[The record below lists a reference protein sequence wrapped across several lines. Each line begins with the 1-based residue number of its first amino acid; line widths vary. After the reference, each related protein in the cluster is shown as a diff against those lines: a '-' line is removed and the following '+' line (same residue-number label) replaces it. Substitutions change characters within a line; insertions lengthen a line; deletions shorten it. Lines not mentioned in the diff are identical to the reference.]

1 MPPSNEA
8 RQTRRTVL
16 LAATAASYSRIL
28 GANDRIAL
36 GFIGVGERG
45 NYLIRKFLEND
56 GVWIGAVCD
65 VFDQRTAEARTKA
78 PGALVFSDHR
88 RVLEQKDLD
97 GVVIATPDHWHASI
111 AIDAAN
117 AGKDLY
123 VEKPLTLRIEEG
135 LPIVKAVRLNQRVCQ
150 VGMQRRSAP
159 QIIEARER
167 LVPRLGKILRARTWW
182 NGNSAHLRRAPD
194 SWRTK
199 PAGLD
204 WGRFV
209 GPAAWREWD
218 PQQFFNFRAYL
229 DFGGGMI
236 TDLFTHLIDASHML
250 IGEEIPQSASAAGG
264 VFHYR
269 DGRTAPDTIHAL
281 LSYPGGWNATYE
293 GMLAPGAAGD
303 GIEIAGVEGQ
313 LIVGRTVEFIPREGG
328 GKPDSVTS
336 KADLVSLHVRNFLD
350 CMRSRKTPNG
360 DVLIGHRAAQAS
372 HLATLAY
379 MQRRQIDFDPSA
391 ERLLRL

>member
-1 MPPSNEA
+1 MTP
-8 RQTRRTVL
+8 TRRTI
-16 LAATAASYSRIL
+16 LAAATTASYSRIL

-45 NYLIRKFLEND
+45 KFLL
-56 GVWIGAVCD
+56 GKFLAQGQVHAGAVCD
-65 VFDQRTAEARTKA
+65 VFDERTSEARKMA
-78 PGALVFSDHR
+78 PAAQAYQDHR
-88 RVLEQKDLD
+88 RVLERKDLD
-97 GVVIATPDHWHASI
+97 GVVIATPDHWHAAI
-111 AIDAAN
+111 TIDAAN
-117 AGKDLY
+117 AGKDIY

-135 LPIVKAVRLNQRVCQ
+135 PPIVKAVRLNQRVCQ

-159 QIIEARER
+159 QIIEARAR

-199 PAGLD
+199 PEGLD
-204 WGRFV
+204 WGRFL

-250 IGEEIPQSASAAGG
+250 IGEDVPHSGVAAGG

-293 GMLAPGAAGD
+293 GMLAPGAAGA
-303 GIEIAGVEGQ
+303 GIEIAGVEGR
-313 LIVGRTVEFIPREGG
+313 LTVGRAVEFIPAEGG
-328 GKPDSVTS
+328 GKPESVTS
-336 KADLVSLHVRNFLD
+336 NADPVMPHVLNFLD

-372 HLATLAY
+372 HLATQSYLL
-379 MQRRQIDFDPSA
+379 RRQMDFDPAA
-391 ERLLRL
+391 ERLLRF

>member
-1 MPPSNEA
+1 MKS
-8 RQTRRTVL
+8 TRRTI
-16 LAATAASYSRIL
+16 LATATTAASYSRIL
-28 GANDRIAL
+28 GANNRIAL

-45 NYLIRKFLEND
+45 KFLLEKFQ
-56 GVWIGAVCD
+56 GQEEVHVGAVCD
-65 VFDQRTAEARTKA
+65 VYDVRIAEAQAKA
-78 PGALVFSDHR
+78 PAAQAYQDHR
-88 RVLEQKDLD
+88 RVVERKDLD
-97 GVVIATPDHWHASI
+97 GVVIATPDHWHAAI

-117 AGKDLY
+117 AGKDIY

-135 LPIVKAVRLNQRVCQ
+135 PPIIKAVRLNQRVCQ
-150 VGMQRRSAP
+150 VGMQRRSSP
-159 QIIEARER
+159 QIIEAREK
-167 LVPRLGKILRARTWW
+167 LVPKLGKILRARTWW
-182 NGNSAHLRRAPD
+182 NGNTAHLRRAPD
-194 SWRTK
+194 SWRSK

-204 WGRFV
+204 WGRFL

-236 TDLFTHLIDASHML
+236 TDLFTHLIDASHLL
-250 IGEEIPQSASAAGG
+250 IGEEIPRTGAAAGG

-293 GMLAPGAAGD
+293 GMLAPGAAGA
-303 GIEIAGVEGQ
+303 GIEIAGVEGR
-313 LIVGRTVEFIPREGG
+313 LTVGRAVEFFPREGG
-328 GKPDSVTS
+328 GKPESVTS
-336 KADLVSLHVRNFLD
+336 NADPVAPHVRNFLD

-360 DVLIGHRAAQAS
+360 DVLIGHRSAQAS

-379 MQRRQIDFDPSA
+379 MQRRQIEFDPA
-391 ERLLRL
+391 TERVIPN

>member
-1 MPPSNEA
+1 MTS
-8 RQTRRTVL
+8 TRRTIL
-16 LAATAASYSRIL
+16 SAAATALSAARVS
-28 GANDRIAL
+28 GANDRLSL
-36 GFIGVGERG
+36 GFIGTGERG
-45 NYLIRKFLEND
+45 KFLMD
-56 GVWIGAVCD
+56 KFLQQKDVQVAAVCD
-65 VFDQRTAEARTKA
+65 VFDERTAEARQKA
-78 PGALVFSDHR
+78 PAAQVYQDHR
-88 RVLEQKDLD
+88 KLLERKDLD
-97 GVVIATPDHWHASI
+97 AVVIATPDHWHAAI
-111 AIDAAN
+111 TIDAAN
-117 AGKDLY
+117 AGKDIY

-150 VGMQRRSAP
+150 VGMQRRSSP
-159 QIIEARER
+159 QLIEARQR

-182 NGNSAHLRRAPD
+182 NGNTAHLRRAPD

-204 WGRFV
+204 WGRFL
-209 GPAAWREWD
+209 GPASWRDWD

-236 TDLFTHLIDASHML
+236 TDLFTHLIDASHLL
-250 IGEEIPQSASAAGG
+250 IGEDVPHSGAAAGG

-293 GMLAPGAAGD
+293 GMLAPGAAGA
-303 GIEIAGVEGQ
+303 GIEIAGVEGR
-313 LIVGRTVEFIPREGG
+313 LTVGRSVDFIPREGG
-328 GKPDSVTS
+328 DKPDSVTS
-336 KADLVSLHVRNFLD
+336 NADPVAPHVRNFLD
-350 CMRSRKTPNG
+350 CMRSRQRPNG

-379 MQRRQIDFDPSA
+379 RQRRQIDFDPA
-391 ERLLRL
+391 TEQLRRDG

>member
-1 MPPSNEA
+1 MIRP
-8 RQTRRTVL
+8 TRRTIL
-16 LAATAASYSRIL
+16 AAATAASYSRIL
-28 GANDRIAL
+28 GANNRIAL

-45 NYLIRKFLEND
+45 KFLMGKFLQQRQVQVD
-56 GVWIGAVCD
+56 AVCD
-65 VFDQRTAEARTKA
+65 VFEQRIAEARKIA
-78 PGALVFSDHR
+78 PGAQAYPDHR
-88 RVLEQKDLD
+88 RLLERKDLD
-97 GVVIATPDHWHASI
+97 GVVIATPDHWHATI
-111 AIDAAN
+111 AIDSAN
-117 AGKDLY
+117 AGKDIY

-135 LPIVKAVRLNQRVCQ
+135 PPIVKAVRLNQRVCQ

-159 QIIEARER
+159 QIIEAREK
-167 LVPRLGKILRARTWW
+167 LVPKLGKILRARTWW
-182 NGNSAHLRRAPD
+182 NGNTAHLRRAPD

-199 PAGLD
+199 PQGLD
-204 WGRFV
+204 WGRYL

-236 TDLFTHLIDASHML
+236 TDLFTHFIDASHML
-250 IGEEIPQSASAAGG
+250 IGEDIPLSGAAAGG

-293 GMLAPGAAGD
+293 GMLAPGAAGA
-303 GIEIAGVEGQ
+303 GLEIAGSEGR
-313 LIVGRTVEFIPREGG
+313 LIVGRVVEFIPAEGG
-328 GKPDSVTS
+328 GKPESVTS
-336 KADLVSLHVRNFLD
+336 NADPVLPHVLNFLD
-350 CMRSRKTPNG
+350 CMRSRKLPHG

-379 MQRRQIDFDPSA
+379 MRRRQIDFDPAA
-391 ERLLRL
+391 ERVLRD

>member
-1 MPPSNEA
+1 M
-8 RQTRRTVL
+8 
-16 LAATAASYSRIL
+16 LAATTALSYSRIL

-45 NYLIRKFLEND
+45 QFLLDKFLAQGD
-56 GVWIGAVCD
+56 VQVGAVCD
-65 VFDQRTAEARTKA
+65 IFDERTAEARKKA
-78 PGALVFSDHR
+78 PAAQAFADHR
-88 RVLEQKDLD
+88 RVVERKDLD
-97 GVVIATPDHWHASI
+97 GVVIATPDHWHAAI

-117 AGKDLY
+117 AGKDMY

-135 LPIVKAVRLNQRVCQ
+135 PPIVKAVRLNQRVCQ
-150 VGMQRRSAP
+150 VGMQRRSSP
-159 QIIEARER
+159 QIMEAREK
-167 LVPRLGKILRARTWW
+167 LVPKLGKILRARTWW
-182 NGNSAHLRRAPD
+182 NGNTAHLRRAPD
-194 SWRTK
+194 TWRTK

-204 WGRFV
+204 WGRFL

-250 IGEEIPQSASAAGG
+250 IGEDVPHSGASAGG

-293 GMLAPGAAGD
+293 GMLAPGAAGA
-303 GIEIAGVEGQ
+303 GIEIAGVEGR
-313 LIVGRTVEFIPREGG
+313 LTVSRAVEFIPGENR
-328 GKPDSVTS
+328 GKPEAVTS
-336 KADLVSLHVRNFLD
+336 NADPVMPHVRNFLD

-379 MQRRQIDFDPSA
+379 VRRRQIDFDPAA
-391 ERLLRL
+391 ERVMRD

>member
-1 MPPSNEA
+1 MRP
-8 RQTRRTVL
+8 TRRVIL
-16 LAATAASYSRIL
+16 AAATAASYMRIL

-45 NYLIRKFLEND
+45 KFLLD
-56 GVWIGAVCD
+56 KFLQQDDVQVGALCD
-65 VFDQRTAEARTKA
+65 VFEERTAEARQKA
-78 PGALVFSDHR
+78 PAAPAFADHR
-88 RVLEQKDLD
+88 RVLERKDLD

-123 VEKPLTLRIEEG
+123 IEKPLTLRIEEG
-135 LPIVKAVRLNQRVCQ
+135 PPIVKAVRLNQRVCQ
-150 VGMQRRSAP
+150 VGMQRRSSP

-167 LVPRLGKILRARTWW
+167 LVPRLGKILRAQTWW
-182 NGNSAHLRRAPD
+182 NGNTAHLRRAPAA
-194 SWRTK
+194 WRTK

-204 WGRFV
+204 WGRFL
-209 GPAAWREWD
+209 GPATWRDWD

-236 TDLFTHLIDASHML
+236 TDLFTHFIDAAHLL
-250 IGEEIPQSASAAGG
+250 INEDIPHSGAAAGG

-293 GMLAPGAAGD
+293 GMLAPGAAGA
-303 GIEIAGVEGQ
+303 GLEIAGVEGR
-313 LIVGRTVEFIPREGG
+313 LSVGRVVQFIPAEGG
-328 GKPDSVTS
+328 DKPDSVTS
-336 KADLVSLHVRNFLD
+336 NADPVAPHVRNFLD
-350 CMRSRKTPNG
+350 CMRSRKLPNG

-379 MQRRQIDFDPSA
+379 RQRRQIDFDPAA
-391 ERLLRL
+391 ERVWRP

>member
-1 MPPSNEA
+1 MKT
-8 RQTRRTVL
+8 TRRSIL
-16 LAATAASYSRIL
+16 AAAATAASYSRIL

-45 NYLIRKFLEND
+45 QFLLGKFLAQAE
-56 GVWIGAVCD
+56 VQVGAVCD
-65 VFDQRTAEARTKA
+65 VYDARVAEARAKA
-78 PGALVFSDHR
+78 PAAQTYQDHR
-88 RVLEQKDLD
+88 RVLERKDLD
-97 GVVIATPDHWHASI
+97 GVVIATPDHWHAAI

-117 AGKDLY
+117 AGKDIY

-135 LPIVKAVRLNQRVCQ
+135 PPIVKAVRLNQRVCQ

-159 QIIEARER
+159 QIIEAREK
-167 LVPRLGKILRARTWW
+167 LVPKLGKILRARTWW
-182 NGNSAHLRRAPD
+182 NGNTAHLRRAPEA
-194 SWRTK
+194 WRTK

-204 WGRFV
+204 WGRFL
-209 GPAAWREWD
+209 GPATWREWD

-250 IGEEIPQSASAAGG
+250 IGEEIPHTGAAAGG
-264 VFHYR
+264 VFYYR

-281 LSYPGGWNATYE
+281 LSYPGGWNAAFE
-293 GMLAPGAAGD
+293 GMLAPGAEGV
-303 GIEIAGVEGQ
+303 GIEIAGVEGR
-313 LIVGRTVEFIPREGG
+313 LTVGRSVDFIPREGG
-328 GKPDSVTS
+328 GKPESVTS
-336 KADLVSLHVRNFLD
+336 NADSVASHVRNFLD

-360 DVLIGHRAAQAS
+360 DVLIGHRSAQAS

-379 MQRRQIDFDPSA
+379 LQRRQIEFDPA
-391 ERLLRL
+391 TERVLRQ